1 VPSFENALRR
11 INDLKAAR
19 IIDDYAIAGAMA
31 LVFWIEPI
39 PTFDLDVLVLLPES
53 DGPLVSL
60 DAIYRWAAERS
71 YPVEH
76 EHIIIIEGVP
86 VQFLPANGALGHEA
100 IRTAVARRYEDVDIA
115 VVRPE
120 YLIALFLLPSART
133 MKRRERAAA
142 LRESDAVDR
151 DLLDD
156 VMNRFK
162 LTF

>member
-11 INDLKAAR
+11 INELKAAR

-31 LVFWIEPI
+31 LLFWIEPI

-60 DAIYRWAAERS
+60 DAIYRWAAERG
-71 YPVEH
+71 YPAEH
-76 EHIIIIEGVP
+76 EHIMIEGVP
-86 VQFLPANGALGHEA
+86 VQFLPANGALWDEA
-100 IRTAVARRYEDVDIA
+100 IRTAVARRYEEVDIA

-133 MKRRERAAA
+133 RKRRERAAA
-142 LRESDAVDR
+142 LRDSDAVDR
-151 DLLDD
+151 DLLED

>member
-1 VPSFENALRR
+1 
-11 INDLKAAR
+11 
-19 IIDDYAIAGAMA
+19 MA

-39 PTFDLDVLVLLPES
+39 PTFDLDVLVVLPES
-53 DGPLVSL
+53 GGPLVSL
-60 DAIYRWAAERS
+60 EEIYRWAAERG
-71 YPVEH
+71 YPTAH
-76 EHIIIIEGVP
+76 EHIIIEGVP
-86 VQFLPANGALGHEA
+86 VQFLPANGALGDEA
-100 IRTAVARRYEDVDIA
+100 IRTAVARRYEDIDIA

-142 LRESDAVDR
+142 LSESDAIDR